1 MNRPT
6 LLAAAMLATLAAC
19 KPAAAPDAAAN
30 ASPADATAAPAPA
43 GTSAAGRLAAA
54 ADAVN
59 PMTSPREAVVA
70 AMRKFTGVGSYHASM
85 HIEGGPRGPMTNE
98 MDFVAPDRFRMEMAG
113 MGTQMIVGDTMY
125 MDMQGRTMKVP
136 MPAGTLTQ
144 WRDPA
149 KLAEAEADM
158 TVDAQ
163 GSDPVAGQAA
173 EKYVVRVTRPKPTE
187 TTIWIGDAGLPLQIM
202 SHNAM
207 GVATIQYSRFNDP
220 TISIEPPK

>member
-1 MNRPT
+1 MHRPAARHALPALA
-6 LLAAAMLATLAAC
+6 LLSILAAC
-19 KPAAAPDAAAN
+19 KPAAA
-30 ASPADATAAPAPA
+30 PADATAAPAPA
-43 GTSAAGRLAAA
+43 GTSSADKLAAA
-54 ADAVN
+54 ADAMN

-70 AMRKFTGVGSYHASM
+70 AMRKFTSVGSYHASM
-85 HIEGGPRGPMTNE
+85 HMEGGPRGPMTSE
-98 MDFVAPDRFRMEMAG
+98 MDFVAPDRFRMEMGG

-125 MDMQGRTMKVP
+125 MNVDGRSMKVP
-136 MPAGTLTQ
+136 MPAGTVTQ

-173 EKYVVRVTRPKPTE
+173 EKYVVHVTKPKPTE
-187 TTIWIGDAGLPLQIM
+187 TTIWIGDSGLPLQIL